1 MKFSKLILL
10 LALLALVAAKSGR
23 RLKKAKVAED
33 SESSE
38 DSEVKYVVRAIERAD
53 KAAEKKGLD
62 EDETKELEKKFAKAA
77 IKRYQRKVN
86 ANARKSDSEKYAWLK
101 QVVRDMED
109 SINKKDDSSSASAA
123 FPFAAQKI
131 QDPLLKSMQ
140 AAEQKEQQQQQ
151 TKTMQ
156 RIKGS
161 YPIYK
166 EDMSWSGWF
175 WSFFGYP
182 TRVELDPTDE
192 TTMYMLQNAKKEIIA
207 DPTLGLY
214 VRVTDN

>member
-1 MKFSKLILL
+1 MKFTKLILL
-10 LALLALVAAKSGR
+10 FALLALVAAKSER
-23 RLKKAKVAED
+23 RYKKAKVVED

-38 DSEVKYVVRAIERAD
+38 DAEVKYVVKAIERAD
-53 KAAEKKGLD
+53 RVAEKKGLD

-77 IKRYQRKVN
+77 IKRYQRK
-86 ANARKSDSEKYAWLK
+86 ANARAHKSDSEKYAWLK
-101 QVVRDMED
+101 QVVRDMEGN
-109 SINKKDDSSSASAA
+109 INKKGDNNASTTL
-123 FPFAAQKI
+123 PFATQKI

-140 AAEQKEQQQQQ
+140 ADEKKEQ
-151 TKTMQ
+151 TKTRTMQ
-156 RIKGS
+156 QIKNS

-182 TRVELDPTDE
+182 TRVQLDPTDR

-207 DPTLGLY
+207 DPEYGLY
-214 VRVTDN
+214 VRVTDK